1 MVRHAS
7 AIARDARRCR
17 RQSRPVMADART
29 CVTVTCELVHY
40 YGGASCAGHVRK
52 KSWNSEKTRTP
63 RKINSEQGDAGQG
76 VVPPGSCLD
85 AQTQHTKPSLTPL
98 HNSNSSLGTAYVQDR
113 SVRSPLPLRLVYPSQ
128 REAGLRAA
136 PDHSRRSRGH
146 TRWRGAWWLLARPG
160 KLDSGV
166 GSARRVFPVTLGQR
180 PARRA
185 RGCAHGQ
192 RQRRW
197 WRRRLWRLW
206 RLRRDRRRRRR
217 RLR

>member
-1 MVRHAS
+1 M
-7 AIARDARRCR
+7 
-17 RQSRPVMADART
+17 
-29 CVTVTCELVHY
+29 CVTVTCELVLLTW
-40 YGGASCAGHVRK
+40 GELAAAGHVRK
-52 KSWNSEKTRTP
+52 KKAWNSGGKPRTP
-63 RKINSEQGDAGQG
+63 RKINRANRRRGTKG

-98 HNSNSSLGTAYVQDR
+98 HNSNSSLETAYVQDR

-146 TRWRGAWWLLARPG
+146 TRWRGAWRLLARPG
-160 KLDSGV
+160 QLDSGV